1 MRIRIFWIRISI
13 LKVGSGS
20 VCRDTNPDPDPGNM
34 QKHAMAKHSNCFLNL
49 DLFFSL
55 DPYGEF
61 PDPDLNPQGDSRIQD
76 PDPYNNSYGSASLII
91 RLSRSNILA
100 TPSSGFYYKSQCQV
114 LQWLFIFSSKIVLTC
129 DERVVCH
136 THPTHVIVPGCCH
149 LT

>member
-76 PDPYNNSYGSASLII
+76 PILRPIAQAFII
-91 RLSRSNILA
+91 RASVRSYSGYLFLAVKLFLPATSESYA
-100 TPSSGFYYKSQCQV
+100 TPTPHTSLSLAAATSPENRIYLYLCPG
-114 LQWLFIFSSKIVLTC
+114 IF
-129 DERVVCH
+129 
-136 THPTHVIVPGCCH
+136 
-149 LT
+149 